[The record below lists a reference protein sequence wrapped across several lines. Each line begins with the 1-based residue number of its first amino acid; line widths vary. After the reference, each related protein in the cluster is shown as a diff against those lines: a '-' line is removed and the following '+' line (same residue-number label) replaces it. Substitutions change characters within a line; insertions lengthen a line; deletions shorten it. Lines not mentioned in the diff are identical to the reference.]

1 MLYIY
6 ICHSDCYDQ
15 FVVVKKC
22 CCKICN
28 LMLTYTVPLS
38 LSLSIYICIHTYGI
52 YTIPIHDY
60 IACITS
66 NCHGILTSNGQ
77 SPRLSAQQRPAG
89 CSERPGT
96 VAGRGE
102 AQDQSL
108 GLILHLLAITC
119 HNHTYGI
126 IWVHETKQ
134 LMLPLMASK

>member
-1 MLYIY
+1 
-6 ICHSDCYDQ
+6 
-15 FVVVKKC
+15 
-22 CCKICN
+22 
-28 LMLTYTVPLS
+28 MLTYTVPLS
-38 LSLSIYICIHTYGI
+38 LSFHIYIYMYVYIYVYICIYISVCMYIYIHTYGI

-60 IACITS
+60 FACITS

-102 AQDQSL
+102 AHLDQSL

-126 IWVHETKQ
+126 IWVPSGKLT
-134 LMLPLMASK
+134 